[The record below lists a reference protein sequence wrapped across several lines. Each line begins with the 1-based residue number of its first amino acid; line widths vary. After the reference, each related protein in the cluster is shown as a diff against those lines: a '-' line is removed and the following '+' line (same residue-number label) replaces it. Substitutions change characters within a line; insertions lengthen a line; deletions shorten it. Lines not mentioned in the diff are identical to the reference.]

1 MGGKDYAESDAY
13 TAQEL
18 QRPWTSQE
26 HASWVEGSRMGPTR
40 PVSSP
45 VEVAGARVVDS
56 FFIGATR
63 DRSPEKGNRGA
74 TLIRKPSA
82 IADQVYCS
90 VMYSACLPWLVLTS
104 QFHESQRP
112 HTSGGNPR
120 LQMPSPS
127 FLKMPEASRRRAP
140 SVSEVVAPLQE
151 ALVPPCTSVPASV
164 PSASLQGTWTS
175 ALHIHEFAKPLI
187 CESSTATVE

>member
-1 MGGKDYAESDAY
+1 MGGEDYAESDAY

-90 VMYSACLPWLVLTS
+90 VMYSACLPWLVLT
-104 QFHESQRP
+104 
-112 HTSGGNPR
+112 
-120 LQMPSPS
+120 
-127 FLKMPEASRRRAP
+127 
-140 SVSEVVAPLQE
+140 
-151 ALVPPCTSVPASV
+151 
-164 PSASLQGTWTS
+164 
-175 ALHIHEFAKPLI
+175 
-187 CESSTATVE
+187 

>member
-1 MGGKDYAESDAY
+1 MGGEDYAESDAY

-26 HASWVEGSRMGPTR
+26 HASWVEGNRMGPTR

-74 TLIRKPSA
+74 TQIRKPSA